1 MVTFNASPCGVM
13 ILYKLY
19 KQGKKKITYLNLRKV
34 TGSLRVKSHNTLNRK
49 EVYKMY
55 VHTFEVSC
63 MLTSERYFKIQEV
76 IKALGNKWNGSKKD
90 KMEYYELSDKGILIT
105 FVRVC
110 KKNFTSYS
118 VKYRISA
125 QRVMDNNN
133 YTGLFNT
140 KNYNKLE
147 KKVNRILTKTCEH
160 LPLLEECSLRRIDYC
175 INGRLESQKQVKE
188 YIKLCQRCNIP
199 NSLKKYRYKNKSK
212 AKYNNNDMTVV
223 SSEYIEV
230 SLYNKYAQMK
240 EQEKDFPDIKDAKNI
255 VRIEIRCMKDKLEQI
270 RKRKK
275 FEALKLDDKVK
286 GYMKHSD
293 AIAEYLYHYYLEK
306 MFGKGAFYTLPEAR
320 ERIENSGFSKVNK
333 NNMTEFI
340 EYANTARSFND
351 AVCFYIECCG
361 KSYVKNLLYFFDLI
375 DTSPVTVTRDIA
387 KSFDGQYIPHPIDLL
402 DDFNN

>member
-1 MVTFNASPCGVM
+1 MVLT
-13 ILYKLY
+13 
-19 KQGKKKITYLNLRKV
+19 NLSQLSFS
-34 TGSLRVKSHNTLNRK
+34 SLSSVSFLQVSHI
-49 EVYKMY
+49 
-55 VHTFEVSC
+55 C
-63 MLTSERYFKIQEV
+63 
-76 IKALGNKWNGSKKD
+76 
-90 KMEYYELSDKGILIT
+90 
-105 FVRVC
+105 
-110 KKNFTSYS
+110 
-118 VKYRISA
+118 
-125 QRVMDNNN
+125 
-133 YTGLFNT
+133 
-140 KNYNKLE
+140 
-147 KKVNRILTKTCEH
+147 
-160 LPLLEECSLRRIDYC
+160 C
-175 INGRLESQKQVKE
+175 INCRVA
-188 YIKLCQRCNIP
+188 IKVSYLSVP
-199 NSLKKYRYKNKSK
+199 LNSLNS
-212 AKYNNNDMTVV
+212 T
-223 SSEYIEV
+223 V